1 MELYK
6 IQAEVREW
14 SDRNFGNQD
23 PIKPFLG
30 VVEEVGE
37 LSHAVLKEQQAI
49 RGGGD
54 RLASF
59 DAKVDA
65 VADIL
70 IYLLDFCSR
79 SQIDL
84 ESSLLKVWHDVKA
97 RDWKAY
103 PKNGRTE

>member
-6 IQAEVREW
+6 TQAEVREW
-14 SDRNFGNQD
+14 SNWNFGNQD
-23 PIKPFLG
+23 PLLPFLG

-37 LSHAVLKEQQAI
+37 LSHVILKEQQAI
-49 RGGGD
+49 RVGGD
-54 RLASF
+54 KLAAF

-79 SQIDL
+79 SSIDL
-84 ESSLLKVWHDVKA
+84 ESALLKTWHDVKA
-97 RDWKAY
+97 RDWKKF